1 MNARRTFLLSLM
13 ASAVSSSLLGGR
25 ASAQTAPP
33 AVKLE
38 ESEPVAMALGFK
50 VDTTKVD
57 AQKHP
62 LHTSEQ
68 KCAGCTLY
76 QDTGGAAFAPCTAFG
91 GKLVPPTGW
100 CAVFAKKPGAGK

>member
-1 MNARRTFLLSLM
+1 MNSRRTFLLSLV
-13 ASAVSSSLLGGR
+13 ASAGSSALLAGR
-25 ASAQTAPP
+25 ALAQTAPP
-33 AVKLE
+33 ADKLE
-38 ESEPVAMALGFK
+38 ETEPVAMALGFK
-50 VDTTKVD
+50 ADTNKVD

-76 QDTGGAAFAPCTAFG
+76 QDKPGAALAPCTAFG

-100 CAVFAKKPGAGK
+100 CSVFAKKPGVAK